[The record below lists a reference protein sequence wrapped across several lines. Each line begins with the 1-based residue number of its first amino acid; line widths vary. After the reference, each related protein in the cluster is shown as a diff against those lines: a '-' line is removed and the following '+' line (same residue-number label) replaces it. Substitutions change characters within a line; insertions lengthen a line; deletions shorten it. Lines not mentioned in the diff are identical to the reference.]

1 MLRLPGSGDRVL
13 IRALHK
19 FHKFAFAVLTV
30 GLTVGMV
37 YSAPAYA
44 ERTPPPTRAEL
55 ERPVRMDVAFRAGVS
70 EGLQLDI
77 RFDAMK
83 EAALSYGARGGLAWR
98 TWEIRAELEHTSDY
112 MDKVFD
118 FRQLLIAAP
127 SGLLIEP
134 PIVSEQEN
142 ALLIEA
148 GGQTA
153 AVSDRVYAI
162 SANAKIVSAAR
173 VWRNYLERDWGTVT
187 PPPDVLL
194 PETPEEKERW
204 VEWIRQGWKSGV
216 EQADEIF
223 QSDLHAL
230 SADYQG
236 MVRYRMLLAQG
247 MVSPPY
253 ALHIDR
259 GVTGGGDEMRV
270 GDRAIQIT
278 GKPELKPGFDTWLP
292 ASR

>member
-1 MLRLPGSGDRVL
+1 MIRTPSFFRVL
-13 IRALHK
+13 TLTALTCG
-19 FHKFAFAVLTV
+19 AVLFAGPV
-30 GLTVGMV
+30 
-37 YSAPAYA
+37 ARA
-44 ERTPPPTRAEL
+44 ERTPPPPIAEL
-55 ERPVRMDVAFRAGVS
+55 QNPVRTDTAISIGVT
-70 EGLQLDI
+70 EGLPLDI

-98 TWEIRAELEHTSDY
+98 TWEIRNELENTSDY

-148 GGQTA
+148 GGQSA
-153 AVSDRVYAI
+153 AVSDRVYSI
-162 SANAKIVSAAR
+162 SANAKIVATAR
-173 VWRNYLERDWGTVT
+173 VWRNYLERDWGKVA

-204 VEWIRQGWKSGV
+204 ANWVQIGWERGV

-223 QSDLHAL
+223 QADLQAL

-236 MVRYRMLLAQG
+236 MVRYRMLLAQD
-247 MVSPPY
+247 MVSQPY
-253 ALHIDR
+253 ALHVDR
-259 GVTGGGDEMRV
+259 GVTGGGDVMRV
-270 GDRAIQIT
+270 GDRAVQIT
-278 GKPELKPGFDTWLP
+278 GKPELKPGSDTWLP